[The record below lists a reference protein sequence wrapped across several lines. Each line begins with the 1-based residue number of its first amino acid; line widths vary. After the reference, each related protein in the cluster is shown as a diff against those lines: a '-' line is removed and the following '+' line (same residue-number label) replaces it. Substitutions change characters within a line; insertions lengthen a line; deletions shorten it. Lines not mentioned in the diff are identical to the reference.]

1 VFYLLPFALALAQLR
16 PTYLSSGA
24 IYLLSL
30 LVGLFAQFKAF
41 GLMAALLL
49 V

>member
-1 VFYLLPFALALAQLR
+1 MFYLLPFALALARLR

-30 LVGLFAQFKAF
+30 LVGLFAQFKAV
-41 GLMAALLL
+41 GLVAVVLLA
-49 V
+49 